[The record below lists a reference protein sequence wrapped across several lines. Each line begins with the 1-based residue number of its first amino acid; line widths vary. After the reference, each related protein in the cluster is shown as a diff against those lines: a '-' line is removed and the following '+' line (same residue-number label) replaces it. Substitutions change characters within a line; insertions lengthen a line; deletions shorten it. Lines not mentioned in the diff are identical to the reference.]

1 MAIVNATNVT
11 LSADGGLMTHCTSA
25 SLNVNIELRDATTKD
40 SGGWAA
46 SLGGLKSWE
55 LSGDA
60 FVEVSPASGIAS
72 ANMFNSLIGGDAV
85 AVIFNVGD
93 DTYTGNAF
101 ITSVSIDGGVE
112 ENATYSISATGTSLL
127 ELNA

>member
-1 MAIVNATNVT
+1 MAILNATNVT
-11 LSADGGLMTHCTSA
+11 FTVGGQAITHCTSA

-40 SGGWAA
+40 SSGWAA

-55 LSGDA
+55 ISGDA
-60 FVEVSPASGIAS
+60 FVEIDAAGAGQ
-72 ANMFNSLIGGDAV
+72 NDMFNSLIGGTAV
-85 AVIFNVGD
+85 AVVFNV
-93 DTYTGNAF
+93 DTDVYTGNAF